1 MNPLLSD
8 SQRQFLDGVQEAV
21 AAHVAPVADDLD
33 AAGELPEGMLAALGA
48 AGVLAPEAV
57 DGDGLLRLALAV
69 EQIARKSGA
78 AASIVGA
85 HGAATLLLGE
95 AFSGYAEL
103 AAGSRTA
110 TVAGTAASAISAT
123 AEGDGFR
130 LNGTARLVMNAAA
143 DWLVLAAELEGESA
157 LFVVGAGA
165 EGLAV
170 DEPAETLGLTGSGA
184 ADVTLDGVTVGRA
197 NRIGTAADA
206 DDLLRIIQAALGVGL
221 SRGALD
227 ASISDLQERK
237 QQGDTSERSQSVQ
250 WMLADI
256 ATDAE
261 AARVTLWQAAS
272 QAGGADRAQA
282 SAMAR
287 LLAAE
292 AAVGATRRAVQIFG
306 ARGALR
312 SAGVERLYRDAK
324 MLEIVGGTNEQQLA
338 EIAGHLLPELTS

>member
-33 AAGELPEGMLAALGA
+33 AAGQLPDELLVELGG
-48 AGVLAPEAV
+48 AGLLVPEAV
-57 DGDGLLRLALAV
+57 EGDGLLRLALTV

-78 AASIVGA
+78 LASVVGS
-85 HGAATLLLGE
+85 HGVATMLLGDGFAE
-95 AFSGYAEL
+95 HAALLSGRR
-103 AAGSRTA
+103 SA
-110 TVAGTAASAISAT
+110 TVAGTAASAVVAT

-130 LNGTARLVMNAAA
+130 LTGSARLVVNAAA
-143 DWLVLAAELEGESA
+143 DWLLLAADLDGESVI
-157 LFVVGAGA
+157 FVVAAGA
-165 EGLAV
+165 DGLAV
-170 DEPAETLGLTGSGA
+170 DEAAETLGLAGNGA
-184 ADVTLDGVTVGRA
+184 ADVTLDAVAV
-197 NRIGTAADA
+197 AADGRVGSGAEA
-206 DDLLRIIQAALGVGL
+206 DELLRIVQAALGVGL

-227 ASISDLQERK
+227 ASIADLQERRE
-237 QQGDTSERSQSVQ
+237 QGDDADRSQAVQ

-256 ATDAE
+256 ATEAE

-272 QAGGADRAQA
+272 QAGAGRGEA

-306 ARGALR
+306 DRGALR